1 MKFYLLFECK
11 EFTGDLFSTN
21 GLLSKNVFSVEEKPI
36 WFDIYA
42 LHPPFE
48 EPRYDRLPEN
58 VVIRDIF
65 YKEDIVRA

>member
-1 MKFYLLFECK
+1 M
-11 EFTGDLFSTN
+11 
-21 GLLSKNVFSVEEKPI
+21 LSKNVLSAEERPI
-36 WFDIYA
+36 WFDVYA

-48 EPRYDRLPEN
+48 EPRYDRVPEN

>member
-1 MKFYLLFECK
+1 M
-11 EFTGDLFSTN
+11 
-21 GLLSKNVFSVEEKPI
+21 LSKNVFSVEEKPI

-48 EPRYDRLPEN
+48 EPRYDRVPEN

-65 YKEDIVRA
+65 YNEDIVRA